1 LAPKVVNTIGT
12 DGVFSVFVSSDDVM
26 RSAGGGVFLWRDLA
40 PRFFSAFVNSDM
52 SNPTMELAA
61 VRISGDVDVVVVV
74 VVVVVAAARG

>member
-1 LAPKVVNTIGT
+1 
-12 DGVFSVFVSSDDVM
+12 M

-52 SNPTMELAA
+52 SNPNPPANIVGMELAA